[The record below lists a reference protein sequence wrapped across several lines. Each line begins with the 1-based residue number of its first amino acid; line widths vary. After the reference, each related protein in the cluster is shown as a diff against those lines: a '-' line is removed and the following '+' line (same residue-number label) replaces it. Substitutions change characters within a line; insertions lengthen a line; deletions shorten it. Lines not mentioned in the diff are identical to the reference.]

1 MKKLMTLALAAGM
14 LLGAATGASAIDF
27 KAKGQWLMGFA
38 AGDGSFVSHTNQKGE
53 SKKAVDQD
61 DAFSAMQRLRLQLDA
76 VASEALSGTVYF
88 EIGNTTWGQNSSG
101 GALGADST
109 SVVELKNA
117 YIDWMVPNTD
127 LKFRM
132 GIQAIAMPNV
142 AGGSAVLDD
151 DVAGIVASYQFNEN
165 VGLTAVWARPFN
177 DNWDGDSSASNRWTP
192 DGYQNYHDNVDLFAL
207 MVPLTFD
214 GVKVTP
220 WAMYGM
226 IGANAWDGIDAGTIG
241 KGNYPQYTM
250 RPYPYANGVW
260 GDNIKDINTGK
271 AYGSAFWAGL
281 PISVTAFDPLN
292 IEVDINYGYIE
303 SMGRFDVQQMNS
315 RDWRR
320 GDTKREGWLVK
331 ALVEYKL
338 DWGTPGIFGWYSS
351 GDDGNVKN
359 GSERMPTL
367 SGCGNFMSF
376 MGDGNYGWGD
386 GRLYDKNLT
395 YAGTW
400 GIGLRIHDMSFV
412 EDLKHSFRVAYWG
425 GTNSPAMAKY
435 VGSSW
440 GWDNGTGEGPYL
452 TTNDGLLEF
461 NLVNSYQIYENLEA
475 NLELGYIVNMVDDDT
490 WKRSYRNDSYKK
502 QDAWKAQ
509 LIFAYSF

>member
-27 KAKGQWLMGFA
+27 KAKGQWLMGFS
-38 AGDGSFVSHTNQKGE
+38 AGDGSLVSHVKDN
-53 SKKAVDQD
+53 KASNHNKAADTD
-61 DAFSAMQRLRLQLDA
+61 DIFGASQRVRLQLDA
-76 VASEALSGTVYF
+76 VASEALSGTVFF
-88 EIGNTTWGQNSSG
+88 EIGDQVWGNAKSG
-101 GALGADST
+101 GALGADGT
-109 SVVELKNA
+109 VVELKNA

-132 GIQAIAMPNV
+132 GIQGIQLPNV
-142 AGGSAVLDD
+142 AGGSAILDD
-151 DVAGIVASYQFNEN
+151 DVAAVTASYQFNEN
-165 VGLTAVWARPFN
+165 VALTAMWARPYN
-177 DNWDGDSSASNRWTP
+177 DNYSSRADRV
-192 DGYQNYHDNVDLFAL
+192 NYHDNMDLFAL

-226 IGANAWDGIDAGTIG
+226 AGANTNTLTSTA
-241 KGNYPQYTM
+241 
-250 RPYPYANGVW
+250 PYARYANG
-260 GDNIKDINTGK
+260 GDKFDFDKAATGK
-271 AYGSAFWAGL
+271 AYGSMFWAGL
-281 PISVTAFDPLN
+281 PISLTLWDPLN
-292 IEVDINYGYIE
+292 VELDINYGYVE
-303 SMGRFDVQQMNS
+303 SMGRYEAERYDNTFARM
-315 RDWRR
+315 

-331 ALVEYKL
+331 ALVEYKM
-338 DWGTPGIFGWYSS
+338 DWGTPGIFGWYAS

-359 GSERMPTL
+359 GSERMPSV

-376 MGDGNYGWGD
+376 MGDGNYGWSTSD
-386 GRLYDKNLT
+386 SLYDRNLT

-400 GIGLRIHDMSFV
+400 GIGLRVHDLSFV

-425 GTNSPAMAKY
+425 GTNSPSMAKY
-435 VGSSW
+435 VGTSY
-440 GWDNGTGEGPYL
+440 GWQNFNNEKNLGEKDGPYL

-475 NLELGYIVNMVDDDT
+475 NLELGYT
-490 WKRSYRNDSYKK
+490 WKRSYRSDSYKK